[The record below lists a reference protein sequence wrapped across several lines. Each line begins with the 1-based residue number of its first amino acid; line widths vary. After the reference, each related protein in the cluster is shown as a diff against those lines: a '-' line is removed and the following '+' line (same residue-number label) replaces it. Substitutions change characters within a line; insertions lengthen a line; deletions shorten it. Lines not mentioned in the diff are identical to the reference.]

1 LAPSGSS
8 IREKLGYASSHNHLV
23 IVIYIIKDE
32 GSMISKKSKQPKK
45 SKRLASFSLAVMGT
59 GFVVTTPL
67 QGSFL
72 GGLLQ
77 GGFEAGLVGGLADW
91 FAVTALFRHPLG
103 LPIPHTALLPKN
115 RERMTKALVSTLEN
129 DWLSKESIRNKI
141 KQINF
146 TEKILPVLEREI
158 HSDSVKKGAVS
169 LVAQMISHIN
179 LENITPFVEKEIKA
193 SFHSIEMSTVLQSA
207 INQVLIREYDE
218 KALDYLLG
226 KAEEW
231 IRKSNTKNQLG
242 KLAIWA
248 LDNIK
253 LDGFLQFALKSFQ
266 NLLNEEKLGSI
277 LQTLLLSVV
286 SSLRQT
292 GDTNRK
298 ALLLH
303 VRTELQNIKN
313 NKELLEEIENWKNH
327 LIADWEPAEKITE
340 MLQKTQQ
347 KALAFVQS
355 SKFMDAY
362 LLPFLTRLLNK
373 LKEDPATI
381 NIIEDWIKKEIDNF
395 VEENHSK
402 IGKLVQENLDKLDDE
417 TLIHMMENKIGKDL
431 QWIRVNGAICG
442 FIIGIFLTG
451 IKALI

>member
-59 GFVVTTPL
+59 GFVVTIPL

>member
-1 LAPSGSS
+1 
-8 IREKLGYASSHNHLV
+8 
-23 IVIYIIKDE
+23 
-32 GSMISKKSKQPKK
+32 MISKKSKQPKK

-59 GFVVTTPL
+59 GFVATIPL

-146 TEKILPVLEREI
+146 TEKILPVLEREL

-179 LENITPFVEKEIKA
+179 LEKITPFVEKEIKSA
-193 SFHSIEMSTVLQSA
+193 FHSIEMSTVLQSA

-292 GDTNRK
+292 DDTNRK

-355 SKFMDAY
+355 SKFMDTY

-381 NIIEDWIKKEIDNF
+381 NIIDNWIKKEIDNF

-417 TLIHMMENKIGKDL
+417 TLIHTMENKIGKDL